1 MTPLGQAAK
10 TQKNDEEQ
18 MDTRTLIDAYFQA
31 FNEGRTDD
39 MLELL
44 HEDVEHHV
52 NEGQIRKGRELFAR
66 FNAHMSECYRETL
79 TDMVIF
85 ANDAGDRAAAEYV
98 VNGTYL
104 KTDAGLPDA
113 NGQTYRL
120 PAGSFFTIR
129 DGKIARVTTYY
140 NLSDWLRQVRQ

>member
-1 MTPLGQAAK
+1 
-10 TQKNDEEQ
+10 
-18 MDTRTLIDAYFQA
+18 MDTKTLIASYFDA
-31 FNEGRTDD
+31 FNSGQTDR

-44 HEDVEHHV
+44 HDQVEHHV
-52 NEGQIRKGRELFAR
+52 NEGQIRRGKVSFAE
-66 FNAHMSECYRETL
+66 FNAHMTTCYRENL

-85 ANDAGDRAAAEYV
+85 VTESGNRAAAEFI

-104 KTDAGLPDA
+104 KTDEGLPPA
-113 NGQTYRL
+113 NGQTYHL

-140 NLSDWLRQVRQ
+140 NLSDWIRQVSQ